1 MRDAQWECPQLPET
15 SIHTLK
21 SAPPLPQSQLELSVF
36 PHFPFPVSR
45 FQPLSPSQPM
55 IIIQKK
61 AIIRNPCSAAE
72 HRSFALIAYAIDG
85 VESGLHQLA
94 DSVEG
99 QEKGR
104 LGIRVVDGPRSPEGA
119 RADPMQTR
127 RVVGFGG
134 LPPNGTAKY
143 AFRVLIGHRCMH
155 VPGLSSRFACSGAV
169 VSGQTVFQPMGQP
182 AFRSPAQQQA
192 KDRSPNAPA
201 SAGQW
206 PLRVPTA
213 TFHGM
218 ELSPCPTALVRA
230 LRSVGLSRRACR
242 LSLLSGSGL
251 REAQGQE
258 RSALWPG
265 PPSQLVDKSRP
276 D

>member
-1 MRDAQWECPQLPET
+1 
-15 SIHTLK
+15 
-21 SAPPLPQSQLELSVF
+21 
-36 PHFPFPVSR
+36 
-45 FQPLSPSQPM
+45 M

-72 HRSFALIAYAIDG
+72 HRPFALIAYAIDG
-85 VESGLHQLA
+85 VESGLHQMA
-94 DSVEG
+94 DPVGG

-104 LGIRVVDGPRSPEGA
+104 SGIRVVDRPRSPEGA
-119 RADPMQTR
+119 RVDPMQTR

-134 LPPNGTAKY
+134 LPPNDTAKY

-169 VSGQTVFQPMGQP
+169 AGSQTVFQAMGQP
-182 AFRSPAQQQA
+182 AFLSLLGQQQA
-192 KDRSPNAPA
+192 KDDGSPNAPA

-218 ELSPCPTALVRA
+218 GLSPCPTALVRA
-230 LRSVGLSRRACR
+230 LRSVGRSIASRLPLVTLEWVRV
-242 LSLLSGSGL
+242 
-251 REAQGQE
+251 E
-258 RSALWPG
+258 RSTRSRKICSVVRSTFPASRQVPVGLSQTCQRCRIPGSLAALLASAVLGSSAAVWV
-265 PPSQLVDKSRP
+265 QVLETC
-276 D
+276 